1 MKTTKL
7 LFIFCTVFSKL
18 ILAQCDF
25 GTGSVLGNPAPFSN
39 GSAAVTVNG
48 NDVTVVSNTNMPG
61 GIYNFNN
68 FTVNAGVVITVV
80 SGLGPLEIRCIGTST
95 INGTIRADGGN
106 GGNGTQG
113 TFSGGIGGAGGTGGG
128 GWGANGGLGG
138 SVGLG
143 VNGNPGLNFGTSLG
157 SGSGGIGNSSSAPWS
172 AGGGGGAGYFSNGTA
187 GNTTDG
193 GTGGTA
199 GNAYGDVNLTTT
211 MTYLGYTTSLLG
223 GSGGGGGGN
232 RGNISR
238 AAGGGGGGGG
248 GAIQIVANSIVFG
261 VAGLVSVKGGD
272 GGTSTNN
279 GGAYGGSGGGGS
291 GGTINL
297 KSSNIVGFT
306 AGINSNIL
314 GGTGGISS
322 GTNGGPANGGN
333 GSQGR
338 ILVEPCAPP
347 SNTIT
352 TGTITGSPF
361 CAGATFNV
369 PFTSTGVFTSGNV
382 YTAQLS
388 DASGSFASPI
398 NIGTLNST
406 TNTGSISVTIPG
418 GTATGGGYLIR
429 VIANNPAT
437 TGSNST
443 AFTINATAPPSVSI
457 STSQTTICAGT
468 SVSFT
473 ATPTNGGT
481 TPTYAWTVN
490 GSPVGTNSASFTSNT
505 LTNNATVQVTMTSN
519 LACVSPL
526 SAVSNTV
533 TMVVNGTVAPSV
545 SISTSQTTICAG
557 TSVTFTATPTNG
569 GTTPTYA
576 WTVNGSPVGTNSASF
591 TSNTL
596 TNNATVQVTM
606 TSNLACVS
614 PSNAASNTIS
624 ITVNPIVTP
633 IVGISATPGSTTCVS
648 VPVTLTASPTNG
660 GTAPSYSWT
669 ANGNPV
675 GTNSPTFVYTPSPST
690 VIIQVTMTSNAT
702 CLSTSTST
710 SIGISVTG
718 TSTPTVSISSNP
730 SNIICDG
737 TPVTFS
743 ATPTSGGTSPVYNWT
758 VNGNPV
764 GSNSP
769 TFSNSSLNDGDIVQV
784 LLTSNANCISP
795 STASSNTIIM
805 EVNSGSDLAVTLNT
819 TSSTFCSGQTVLF
832 DATTTPSNLSNATY
846 TWSING
852 TPQVGNS
859 PAFSS
864 NTLSNNDIVTVSIAS
879 TDNCLNNSSATSNAI
894 TMTNSDVNYTAL
906 LNSDNTGA
914 VCNGTLVNF
923 SVASNPIPSN
933 ANYQWFVQ
941 GIAVSGN
948 NSPTLSQVISPT
960 SNSVYVVI
968 TVADVCFSPS
978 VVTTDTVQVQIQSQQ
993 ITSVITVSPNDTP
1006 CPATPLS
1013 FGSTNLPVTG
1023 AFIYQWNV
1031 NGNPIAGANSESLNV
1046 DVYNSGDIFSLTVS
1060 SNDNC
1065 LAGPTNSNSITINN
1079 TANVVAQVSATASSS
1094 SICQGA
1100 PITITATGVN
1110 GGNNPLYGLFVNG
1123 TQIDSNSSGVFTTNA
1138 LTVGAQLMITLTS
1151 SEPCIIVNPVS
1162 VNIPITVTPGLQI
1175 TSSSVPADCNGKPT
1189 GSATALAVGGVA
1201 PYTYVWSNVT
1211 PGNTSTISNLLA
1223 GDYSVTITDSQGC
1236 ANTSN
1241 VTVTEPTAITLGSST
1256 IIAQSTVNNPSGSI
1270 TVNVT
1275 GGTPPYSYLW
1285 NTTPIQTTNSATGLT
1300 SGEYILTVTDNNGC
1314 SQIFTFNVPN
1324 TVSTD
1329 ELGFSDI
1336 SIYPTPFSNSI
1347 FVKANDLNN
1356 GISSFL
1362 IFDVAGKK
1370 ILSEKNVFVKNGLY
1384 EINTS
1389 MLSVGVYF
1397 LEITQSHK
1405 NITKKIIKF

>member
-1 MKTTKL
+1 
-7 LFIFCTVFSKL
+7 
-18 ILAQCDF
+18 
-25 GTGSVLGNPAPFSN
+25 
-39 GSAAVTVNG
+39 
-48 NDVTVVSNTNMPG
+48 
-61 GIYNFNN
+61 
-68 FTVNAGVVITVV
+68 
-80 SGLGPLEIRCIGTST
+80 
-95 INGTIRADGGN
+95 
-106 GGNGTQG
+106 
-113 TFSGGIGGAGGTGGG
+113 
-128 GWGANGGLGG
+128 
-138 SVGLG
+138 
-143 VNGNPGLNFGTSLG
+143 
-157 SGSGGIGNSSSAPWS
+157 
-172 AGGGGGAGYFSNGTA
+172 
-187 GNTTDG
+187 
-193 GTGGTA
+193 
-199 GNAYGDVNLTTT
+199 
-211 MTYLGYTTSLLG
+211 
-223 GSGGGGGGN
+223 
-232 RGNISR
+232 
-238 AAGGGGGGGG
+238 
-248 GAIQIVANSIVFG
+248 
-261 VAGLVSVKGGD
+261 
-272 GGTSTNN
+272 
-279 GGAYGGSGGGGS
+279 
-291 GGTINL
+291 
-297 KSSNIVGFT
+297 
-306 AGINSNIL
+306 
-314 GGTGGISS
+314 
-322 GTNGGPANGGN
+322 
-333 GSQGR
+333 
-338 ILVEPCAPP
+338 
-347 SNTIT
+347 
-352 TGTITGSPF
+352 
-361 CAGATFNV
+361 
-369 PFTSTGVFTSGNV
+369 
-382 YTAQLS
+382 
-388 DASGSFASPI
+388 
-398 NIGTLNST
+398 
-406 TNTGSISVTIPG
+406 
-418 GTATGGGYLIR
+418 
-429 VIANNPAT
+429 
-437 TGSNST
+437 
-443 AFTINATAPPSVSI
+443 
-457 STSQTTICAGT
+457 
-468 SVSFT
+468 
-473 ATPTNGGT
+473 
-481 TPTYAWTVN
+481 
-490 GSPVGTNSASFTSNT
+490 
-505 LTNNATVQVTMTSN
+505 MTSN
-519 LACVSPL
+519 LACASPL
-526 SAVSNTV
+526 TAASNTIS
-533 TMVVNGTVAPSV
+533 MVVNGTVAPSV
-545 SISTSQTTICAG
+545 SISASQTTICAG

-576 WTVNGSPVGTNSASF
+576 WTVNGSPAGTNAATFTSTTLTNGANVQVTMTSNLACASPLTAASNTISMVVNGTVAPSVSISASQTTICAGASVTFTATPTNGGTTPTYAWTVNGSPAGTNAATF
-591 TSNTL
+591 TSTTL

-606 TSNLACVS
+606 TSNLACAS
-614 PSNAASNTIS
+614 PLTAASNTIS
-624 ITVNPIVTP
+624 MVVNGTVTPSVSISASQTTICAGTSVTFTATPTNGGTTPTYAWTVNGSPAGTNASTFTSTTLTNGANVQVTMTSILACASPLSATSNTISMVVNGTVAPSVSISASQTTICAGTSVTFTATPTNGGTTPTYAWIVNGSPAGTNASTFTSTTLTNGANVQVTMTSTENCASPLSAASNTISMVVNGTVAPSVSISASQTTICAGTSVTFTATPTNGGTTPTYAWTVNGSPAGTNAATFNSNALTNGANVQVTMTSNVNCASPSNATSNTISMVVNPIVTP

-660 GTAPSYSWT
+660 GTVPSYSWT
-669 ANGNPV
+669 ANGAPV
-675 GTNSPTFVYTPSPST
+675 GTNSPTFVYTPTPST
-690 VIIQVTMTSNAT
+690 VIIQVTMTSNAS

-784 LLTSNANCISP
+784 VLTSNANCISP
-795 STASSNTIIM
+795 STATSNSIEM
-805 EVNSGSDLAVTLNT
+805 EVNAGSDLAVTINT
-819 TSSTFCSGQTVLF
+819 TSTSFCSGQTVLF
-832 DATTTPSNLSNATY
+832 DAITTPSNLSNAVY

-859 PAFSS
+859 PTFSS

-894 TMTNSDVNYTAL
+894 TMTNVDVNYSAL

-941 GIAVSGN
+941 GLAVSGN
-948 NSPTLSQVISPT
+948 NSPTLSQVISST

-978 VVTTDTVQVQIQSQQ
+978 VVTTNIVEVQIQSQQ
-993 ITSVITVSPNDTP
+993 ITSAITVSPSETP

-1013 FGSTNLPVTG
+1013 FSSTNLPVAG

-1046 DVYNSGDIFSLTVS
+1046 DVYNSGDVFSLTVS

-1079 TANVVAQVSATASSS
+1079 TANVVAQVSATTSSS

-1110 GGNNPLYGLFVNG
+1110 GGNNPLYGLFING
-1123 TQIDSNSSGVFTTNA
+1123 TQIDSNNSGVFTTTA

-1189 GSATALAVGGVA
+1189 GSATALAAGGVA
-1201 PYTYVWSNVT
+1201 PYTYVWSNIT
-1211 PGNTSTISNLLA
+1211 PGNTSTISNVLA
-1223 GDYSVTITDSQGC
+1223 GDYTVTITDSQGC

-1285 NTTPIQTTNSATGLT
+1285 NTTPIQTTNSATELT

-1314 SQIFTFNVPN
+1314 SQTFTFIVPN
-1324 TVSTD
+1324 TVSLD
-1329 ELGFSDI
+1329 EI
-1336 SIYPTPFSNSI
+1336 SSSEITIYPNPFSNSLFI
-1347 FVKANDLNN
+1347 KVNELND
-1356 GISSFL
+1356 GISSLF
-1362 IFDVAGKK
+1362 IFDVTGKK
-1370 ILSEKNVFVKNGLY
+1370 IISEINSSAKNGLY

-1389 MLSVGVYF
+1389 ALPVGIYF
-1397 LEITQSHK
+1397 LQITQNNK
-1405 NITKKIIKF
+1405 NITKKIVKF

>member
-1 MKTTKL
+1 M
-7 LFIFCTVFSKL
+7 
-18 ILAQCDF
+18 
-25 GTGSVLGNPAPFSN
+25 
-39 GSAAVTVNG
+39 
-48 NDVTVVSNTNMPG
+48 
-61 GIYNFNN
+61 
-68 FTVNAGVVITVV
+68 
-80 SGLGPLEIRCIGTST
+80 
-95 INGTIRADGGN
+95 
-106 GGNGTQG
+106 
-113 TFSGGIGGAGGTGGG
+113 
-128 GWGANGGLGG
+128 
-138 SVGLG
+138 
-143 VNGNPGLNFGTSLG
+143 
-157 SGSGGIGNSSSAPWS
+157 
-172 AGGGGGAGYFSNGTA
+172 
-187 GNTTDG
+187 
-193 GTGGTA
+193 
-199 GNAYGDVNLTTT
+199 
-211 MTYLGYTTSLLG
+211 
-223 GSGGGGGGN
+223 
-232 RGNISR
+232 
-238 AAGGGGGGGG
+238 
-248 GAIQIVANSIVFG
+248 
-261 VAGLVSVKGGD
+261 
-272 GGTSTNN
+272 
-279 GGAYGGSGGGGS
+279 
-291 GGTINL
+291 
-297 KSSNIVGFT
+297 
-306 AGINSNIL
+306 
-314 GGTGGISS
+314 
-322 GTNGGPANGGN
+322 TNG
-333 GSQGR
+333 
-338 ILVEPCAPP
+338 
-347 SNTIT
+347 
-352 TGTITGSPF
+352 
-361 CAGATFNV
+361 
-369 PFTSTGVFTSGNV
+369 
-382 YTAQLS
+382 
-388 DASGSFASPI
+388 
-398 NIGTLNST
+398 
-406 TNTGSISVTIPG
+406 
-418 GTATGGGYLIR
+418 
-429 VIANNPAT
+429 
-437 TGSNST
+437 
-443 AFTINATAPPSVSI
+443 
-457 STSQTTICAGT
+457 
-468 SVSFT
+468 
-473 ATPTNGGT
+473 
-481 TPTYAWTVN
+481 
-490 GSPVGTNSASFTSNT
+490 
-505 LTNNATVQVTMTSN
+505 
-519 LACVSPL
+519 
-526 SAVSNTV
+526 
-533 TMVVNGTVAPSV
+533 
-545 SISTSQTTICAG
+545 
-557 TSVTFTATPTNG
+557 
-569 GTTPTYA
+569 
-576 WTVNGSPVGTNSASF
+576 
-591 TSNTL
+591 
-596 TNNATVQVTM
+596 
-606 TSNLACVS
+606 
-614 PSNAASNTIS
+614 
-624 ITVNPIVTP
+624 
-633 IVGISATPGSTTCVS
+633 
-648 VPVTLTASPTNG
+648 
-660 GTAPSYSWT
+660 
-669 ANGNPV
+669 
-675 GTNSPTFVYTPSPST
+675 
-690 VIIQVTMTSNAT
+690 
-702 CLSTSTST
+702 
-710 SIGISVTG
+710 
-718 TSTPTVSISSNP
+718 
-730 SNIICDG
+730 
-737 TPVTFS
+737 
-743 ATPTSGGTSPVYNWT
+743 
-758 VNGNPV
+758 
-764 GSNSP
+764 
-769 TFSNSSLNDGDIVQV
+769 
-784 LLTSNANCISP
+784 
-795 STASSNTIIM
+795 
-805 EVNSGSDLAVTLNT
+805 
-819 TSSTFCSGQTVLF
+819 
-832 DATTTPSNLSNATY
+832 
-846 TWSING
+846 
-852 TPQVGNS
+852 
-859 PAFSS
+859 
-864 NTLSNNDIVTVSIAS
+864 
-879 TDNCLNNSSATSNAI
+879 
-894 TMTNSDVNYTAL
+894 DVNYTAL

-1046 DVYNSGDIFSLTVS
+1046 DVYNSGDIFSLTLS

-1324 TVSTD
+1324 TVSRD